1 MALLIHFYSLI
12 CLKHGE
18 FHNSSNAHLLDD
30 LPIMEDLLVED
41 FPTGPTGPV
50 SRGVARNDTSY
61 SVDVDDVIGD
71 IGDESAIADSTAMFI
86 MEFLP

>member
-1 MALLIHFYSLI
+1 M
-12 CLKHGE
+12 
-18 FHNSSNAHLLDD
+18 
-30 LPIMEDLLVED
+30 
-41 FPTGPTGPV
+41 GPV
-50 SRGVARNDTSY
+50 SRGIARNDTAY